1 MFVQLRSSYEKKQN
15 YRIQINEGEDENM
28 QRTKGK
34 RLIAAL
40 LAVLLAVSLLSGC
53 GAAWK
58 REDAETITVYLWSN
72 AMLNSF
78 APYIQEQ
85 LPDVNIEFVV
95 GNNDLDFYKFMNENG
110 ELPDIITCRRF
121 SLHDAAALK
130 DQLMDLSTTEAAG
143 AVYESYIGNFTN
155 PDGTVNWL
163 PLCGV
168 ADGLVANR
176 AVFEEYGIPLP
187 TDYDSL
193 VAACQAFEAEGI
205 RGFVADFAYDYTCM
219 EVLQGLSIPE
229 ITSMEGSMW
238 RSAYEDPS
246 NMDVTGLDDT
256 VWPGVFERMEQF
268 IKDVNIRPEDLELS
282 YDPVMEMFIEGKAA
296 VIRAGGPKVV
306 ALQDMGVDA
315 VFLPYF
321 GQNGEQWVLSYPAF
335 HVALNKDLTQ
345 DKDRYE
351 KAMRVLNTML
361 SEGSQNNLANGEDVI
376 SYSQNVN
383 LKLSPYLDNLT
394 PLIKQNH
401 MYIRIASNDFFAVSQ
416 DVVSKMI
423 RGEYDAKQAYEAFD
437 AQLRKPK
444 DGGAETVLTLEQ
456 GYSNIFHKKGG
467 NESYSAMANTL
478 RGVYDSDV
486 LIAPSYSFTGSVMK
500 ADYTEKMVGNMI
512 IPNPLEAWK
521 REMSG
526 AELREYIRCSVEGVE
541 DGFTPFNRGSLPAVS
556 GLSIEVLESEDGTY
570 QLSHVRKDGKEIR
583 DDDTFQ
589 VTCLNLAAYMNPILS
604 AMNLEIEKEETR
616 VKNTWTAYILDGG
629 QVAEPEN
636 YITLK

>member
-1 MFVQLRSSYEKKQN
+1 
-15 YRIQINEGEDENM
+15 
-28 QRTKGK
+28 
-34 RLIAAL
+34 
-40 LAVLLAVSLLSGC
+40 
-53 GAAWK
+53 
-58 REDAETITVYLWSN
+58 
-72 AMLNSF
+72 
-78 APYIQEQ
+78 
-85 LPDVNIEFVV
+85 
-95 GNNDLDFYKFMNENG
+95 
-110 ELPDIITCRRF
+110 
-121 SLHDAAALK
+121 
-130 DQLMDLSTTEAAG
+130 
-143 AVYESYIGNFTN
+143 
-155 PDGTVNWL
+155 
-163 PLCGV
+163 
-168 ADGLVANR
+168 
-176 AVFEEYGIPLP
+176 
-187 TDYDSL
+187 
-193 VAACQAFEAEGI
+193 
-205 RGFVADFAYDYTCM
+205 
-219 EVLQGLSIPE
+219 
-229 ITSMEGSMW
+229 
-238 RSAYEDPS
+238 
-246 NMDVTGLDDT
+246 MDVTGLDDT

-282 YDPVMEMFIEGKAA
+282 YSPVMEMFIEGKAA
-296 VIRAGGPKVV
+296 VIRAGGSKVV

-335 HVALNKDLTQ
+335 QVALNKDLTQ
-345 DKDRYE
+345 DKTRYE
-351 KAMRVLNTML
+351 KAMRVLNVIL

-401 MYIRIASNDFFAVSQ
+401 MYIRIASNNFFAVSQ

-423 RGEYDAKQAYEAFD
+423 RGEYDAKQAYESFD
-437 AQLRKPK
+437 AQLRQPK
-444 DGGAETVLTLEQ
+444 DNTAETVLTLEQ

-500 ADYTEKMVGNMI
+500 ADYTEKMAGNMI

-541 DGFTPFNRGSLPAVS
+541 DGFTPFNRGSLPTVS

-570 QLSHVRKDGKEIR
+570 QLSHVRKDGKEIS

-589 VTCLNLAAYMNPILS
+589 VTCLNIAAYMDPLLS
-604 AMNLEIEKEETR
+604 AINLEFEKEEKR
-616 VKNTWTAYILDGG
+616 VKETWTAYILDGG